1 MNDTTRIVPA
11 AAPASIRTCAHCGAD
26 SVERFCCAGCAAAHG
41 LIGALGLA
49 GFYNRASLPPGT
61 LRPAPPPAPG
71 FAARARALDD
81 GRHELDLLVHG
92 LSCGACVWLIEQ
104 ALAADPAVRRARVS
118 LGTKRLTV
126 VWEGAA
132 DHAEEL
138 AGLVARLGFAVGP
151 WTSACLRASD
161 DSERRALILALGV
174 AAFGA
179 MNVMLVSVAVWVGTD
194 MGEATRSFMHWLSA
208 LIGLP
213 VIAVA
218 GVPFYRS
225 AWRSLRAGRANMDVA
240 ISLAVLLT
248 AAMSLSE
255 TLRNGPYTWFDGAL
269 TLLFLLLAGRVLEGA
284 ARRKARGAA
293 AGLLALGT
301 GTAMRIDAE
310 GRAEAVAT
318 EELRAQDR
326 LMVATGERLA
336 VDAIADTEALLDSAA
351 VTGESRP
358 VRIARGAVLPAG
370 AINLGT
376 PLLVTARSATA
387 DSSLAMAARAMEQ
400 AEQVRSRFVAFADRV
415 AHAYVPVVHTLAAAT
430 FLLWWIGF
438 GTGWQ
443 PALVNA
449 VAVLIITC
457 PCGLAIAVPAVQ
469 VVAVGSLFRRGVL
482 VTTGTALERL
492 AAADH
497 VVLDKT
503 GTLTRGEPELIHDGS
518 WTEPDLRAAASLA
531 AVSRHPLARALLRA
545 APAAIPAPGAV
556 EVPGRGVAIG
566 DIRLGSPDFA
576 GAVDDPDS
584 MTLVLARAGQPP
596 VRFRFTDALREDAP
610 AAVAALERLGLST
623 EILSGDAPGPVAAA
637 AAACGI
643 AAQRARATPR
653 DKVERIAELQAQG
666 RHVLAVG
673 DGINDAPALAA
684 AHVAA
689 SAPGATDLAQSAAD
703 LVLRTPRLAALP
715 AAIATARRAQ
725 RIARQ
730 NIAASLVY
738 NVIAVPFAVAGL
750 VSPPLAAAVMASS
763 SLMVTINALRAGK
776 EQPWTS

>member
-1 MNDTTRIVPA
+1 MNDTARVLPA
-11 AAPASIRTCAHCGAD
+11 AAPVSGRVCAHCGAE
-26 SVERFCCAGCAAAHG
+26 SVERFCCAGCAAAYG
-41 LIGALGLA
+41 LIGTLGLS
-49 GFYNRASLPPGT
+49 GFYHRASLAPGA

-71 FAARARALDD
+71 FAAHARTTGHD
-81 GRHELDLLVHG
+81 RHELDLLVHG

-118 LGTKRLTV
+118 LSTRRLTV
-126 VWEGAA
+126 AWQGEAGHA
-132 DHAEEL
+132 DAL
-138 AGLVARLGFAVGP
+138 ASLVARLGFAVGP
-151 WTSACLRASD
+151 WTAACLRASD
-161 DSERRALILALGV
+161 ETERRSLILALGL

-194 MGEATRSFMHWLSA
+194 MGEATRGFMHWLSA
-208 LIGLP
+208 LIGMP

-218 GVPFYRS
+218 GMPFYRS

-269 TLLFLLLAGRVLEGA
+269 MLLFLLLAGRVLDGA

-301 GTAMRIDAE
+301 GTAMRIDAR
-310 GRAEAVAT
+310 GRAEAVAV
-318 EELRAQDR
+318 EALSAQDR

-336 VDAIADTEALLDSAA
+336 VDAVADAEALLDTAA

-358 VRIARGAVLPAG
+358 ARVAAGAVLPAG

-376 PLLVTARSATA
+376 PLLVTARTGAT

-400 AEQVRSRFVAFADRV
+400 AEQARSRFVAFADRV

-438 GTGWQ
+438 GMDWQ

-482 VTTGTALERL
+482 VTSGTALERL

-497 VVLDKT
+497 AVLDKT
-503 GTLTRGEPELIHDGS
+503 GTLTRGEPELIRDGN
-518 WTEPDLRAAASLA
+518 WTAADLHTAARLAAA
-531 AVSRHPLARALLRA
+531 SRHPLARGLLHA
-545 APAAIPAPGAV
+545 APAVAPATDAT
-556 EVPGRGVAIG
+556 EVPGRGVAAG
-566 DIRLGSPDFA
+566 DARLGSPEFA
-576 GAVDDPDS
+576 GVADDPDA
-584 MTLVLARAGQPP
+584 MTLVLARPDHPP
-596 VRFRFTDALREDAP
+596 VRFRFADTVREDAP
-610 AAVAALERLGLST
+610 AAIAALHRLGLAT

-637 AAACGI
+637 ASACSVTG
-643 AAQRARATPR
+643 QRARATPR

-666 RHVLAVG
+666 RRVLAVG

-703 LVLRTPRLAALP
+703 IVLRTPRLAALP
-715 AAIATARRAQ
+715 AAISTARRAQ

-763 SLMVTINALRAGK
+763 SLVVTVNALRAGK
-776 EQPWTS
+776 EQPWTF